1 MSQNNI
7 ESKDIFDKKFNLIE
21 KIDNT
26 SNINNERNN
35 SNKDFTNERCKMKL
49 FLRKKKMNEK
59 IFNKRKKEA
68 HSLLYPRIHREKFI
82 MLNESFINLISK
94 IQTEYKDEKKLLIL
108 LNKIS
113 YIIEQK
119 YNDKNTEIVHEI
131 FNFTT
136 DDLINNN
143 WAYNLCN
150 LSKIYFKS
158 PNVIEFISRIFLNS
172 CLLINNDLE
181 NEENNILYDEKETL
195 NRSAY
200 FISSDRYIDVY
211 NKILSLY
218 LNKNFTIS
226 VNMINFIGQIAKNE
240 KSNQLSLYVGGTMK
254 LILDSINTEKT
265 EDKLLKEKIWCL
277 SKFEVEKLYETNL
290 ELVLK
295 IQNIYIDIYQNKEK
309 YELFNDINEEVDDN
323 NFLYNYLKLIENSV
337 GCIENIVVE
346 NLIKSNLIEFLIDN
360 FINKDIE
367 FNNIIIKI
375 LINLSNSEYNLCKRL
390 INIGVIKY
398 LKNIIKDKTLPV
410 IIREIAFYPINNF
423 IYDLQLCNLVMFE
436 QKVFQLSYDILSN
449 DEDLEPLIFKEI
461 LTGFD
466 ELVIKNQNSILS
478 QLINKYKIIQL
489 ICKRMKKIMN
499 LKIYLE
505 VLDKFCNFFIA
516 LMDNNDNDLINQI
529 IIIFQ
534 NSEGEEILDKILIF
548 VSKISSDE
556 IDKEDANLISNITA
570 MSEIIKDKIKDI

>member
-35 SNKDFTNERCKMKL
+35 SNKDFNNERCKMKL

-181 NEENNILYDEKETL
+181 NEETNILYDEKETL

-218 LNKNFTIS
+218 LNENFTIS

-375 LINLSNSEYNLCKRL
+375 LINLSNSESNLCKRL